1 MGIVNILLCLL
12 TQIVVLLLGKTVCDY
27 VKTDINFPRI
37 YTYGTFL
44 LWGVTQLFSVPI
56 TLLKIR
62 FSTLFIVLMIV
73 IILICIYGIIKN
85 GIKFKKPNISKK
97 EMIFVAITIC
107 MVCVMMFLNFKYQ
120 HVDEDDS
127 RFVVNAVDI
136 LDTDRLF
143 LTNPATGEEIPGFI
157 LRESDKDVCS
167 PFAVYIAM
175 MSRITGITP
184 VVFAHSVLPLMLI
197 VLASCVWWLVG
208 EKLIGKNIIDQSM
221 FTIFILL
228 MHLFGYSYLWTEVTM
243 FMNRLWQGKSIVASI
258 GIPALFVTLFD
269 FYDDSKYKNLLPV
282 FIVDMGLCL
291 LSGNGIV
298 MGAII
303 IGCFAL
309 AYSVLKKDIKLMFII
324 ALIAIPNFMYYLL
337 SIYI

>member
-1 MGIVNILLCLL
+1 MGMISILFCLL
-12 TQIVVLLLGKTVCDY
+12 TQILVLLLGKTVCDY
-27 VKTDINFPRI
+27 ANADINLPRL
-37 YTYGTFL
+37 YLYGTFL
-44 LWGVTQLFSVPI
+44 LWGIAQLFAVPF
-56 TLLKIR
+56 TLLKIK
-62 FSTLFIVLMIV
+62 FSVLFIVLIATSF
-73 IILICIYGIIKN
+73 LICIYEIIKN

-97 EMIFVAITIC
+97 ETIFVVITISI
-107 MVCVMMFLNFKYQ
+107 VCVMMFLNFKYQ

-127 RFVVNAVDI
+127 RFIVNAVDI

-143 LTNPATGEEIPGFI
+143 LTNPTTGEEIPGFI

-184 VVFAHSVLPLMLI
+184 VVFAHTLLPLMMI

-221 FTIFILL
+221 FTVFILL
-228 MHLFGYSYLWTEVTM
+228 MHLFGYSHLWTEVTM
-243 FMNRLWQGKSIVASI
+243 FMDRLWQGKSIVASI
-258 GIPALFVTLFD
+258 GIPALFVTFFD
-269 FYDDSKYKNLLPV
+269 FYDDSKYKNLLPIL
-282 FIVDMGLCL
+282 IVDMGLCL

-303 IGCFAL
+303 IGCFAT
-309 AYSVLKKDIKLMFII
+309 AYSILKKDVKLLYII
-324 ALIAIPNFMYYLL
+324 AFLAIPNVLYYLL
-337 SIYI
+337 EINI